1 MWAFRPNAH
10 EGLSYKNGRL
20 STYKERISME
30 CYNCGLK
37 LPADAERCPRCG
49 QRFKPREQ
57 SPANAEKPSLSDRI
71 KGLFGKSQ

>member
-1 MWAFRPNAH
+1 
-10 EGLSYKNGRL
+10 
-20 STYKERISME
+20 ME

-57 SPANAEKPSLSDRI
+57 GPAAPEKTSLSDRI
-71 KGLFGKSQ
+71 KGLFGKPQ